1 MAMSANIHRVTGLT
15 ARTHKNERIGWLNI
29 TITTTDGEFEFALHP
44 ADAKGW
50 DLLRDV
56 ERALVD
62 VGANAEEENTEKE
75 DTERCPD

>member
-1 MAMSANIHRVTGLT
+1 MAMSANIHHVTGLT
-15 ARTHKNERIGWLNI
+15 ARTYKNARIGWLDI

-44 ADAKGW
+44 ADTKGW

-62 VGANAEEENTEKE
+62 VGANAEEEASS
-75 DTERCPD
+75 